1 MVTASQQKNDQ
12 SQGNYD
18 ICPVSAVFETE
29 VKAKEAVQQ
38 LLDQGVS
45 REDISVVGRNFQS
58 ESRISGFITRKDL
71 ILDGLKNGAIFGSLF
86 GSFLS
91 LLTGVGVLFIPFVG
105 SVVAAGPLGA
115 ALLGAVTG
123 AIAGGTGGSLASAL
137 ASLGMPEEKAAIYE
151 TRLKAGEFLLVA
163 ETSTAQSEEVQALL
177 QAAGGEEILACS
189 DMKIP
194 RENAQQ
200 IQSAADLSPEIRA
213 HLSETAQ
220 QTFVETYSAEFEH
233 SSDSGEAMSKAW
245 QKVEAEFERDQEGVW
260 KAPAAT

>member
-1 MVTASQQKNDQ
+1 MAAASQTTTDQ
-12 SQGNYD
+12 SQAGNS
-18 ICPVSAVFETE
+18 ICPVSAVFETDA
-29 VKAKEAVQQ
+29 KAKEAVQQ
-38 LLDQGVS
+38 LLDKGVA
-45 REDISVVGRNFQS
+45 RDDISVVGRNFQS
-58 ESRISGFITRKDL
+58 ESRISGFVTRKGL

-163 ETSTAQSEEVQALL
+163 EVPKAESDGVESLL
-177 QAAGGEEILACS
+177 QKAGGEEILACT

-194 RENAQQ
+194 RENAEQ

-213 HLSETAQ
+213 HLSEDAQ
-220 QTFVETYSAEFEH
+220 QTFVQTYRSQFEQSQDSAQ
-233 SSDSGEAMSKAW
+233 AMSQAW
-245 QKVEAEFERDQEGVW
+245 HQVESDFERDDDGVW
-260 KAPAAT
+260 KSPAAV